1 MKALFTAIVLSATLA
16 ASGASAQGSN
26 LSGRWQC
33 MAQCIGP
40 PGGFAFITQNG
51 WDLNIVNDGGMAQ
64 EPGRTIPAISG
75 LKGCRWAR
83 FIRPT
88 ATPFSSRTARSG
100 SALRY
105 CRRRLRPRRLGITIA
120 IESNGPSARSASLG
134 LHDRPRG
141 ILAAAGRYLV
151 MMGRVVA
158 GGAAAAGEIESVSH
172 AFQPVGRSDPANS
185 P

>member
-33 MAQCIGP
+33 MAQCLGP

-51 WDLNIVNDGGMAQ
+51 WDLNIVNDAGMASRAW
-64 EPGRTIPAISG
+64 EDYPGHIWIEGVQMGALYSPDGFTLQFTNGTIWQRAPILAAAS
-75 LKGCRWAR
+75 AR
-83 FIRPT
+83 RFGT
-88 ATPFSSRTARSG
+88 AVD
-100 SALRY
+100 
-105 CRRRLRPRRLGITIA
+105 
-120 IESNGPSARSASLG
+120 SNRPSARSASLG
-134 LHDRPRG
+134 PCHRVVQ
-141 ILAAAGRYLV
+141 AAAGSYLV

-158 GGAAAAGEIESVSH
+158 GGVGAGGEIESVTH
-172 AFQPVGRSDPANS
+172 AFQPEGRSDPSNS